1 MWGNDYGNAGGFDA
15 TQQSGGP
22 NVYSPGDQ
30 ERKSVMNLVPVMIA
44 DILCASEEKGFTIE
58 GYPVGMVEFV
68 GIVKDVHVHPC
79 KITYIIEDESGSIS
93 VVQWVDGEKAV
104 RSGEVLAKD
113 RFAKVFGVLRST
125 TFGVKHIMVFWI
137 SGVEGQCEVDAHK
150 LGVVHARLKMRQLV
164 DAQNSAIGVNI
175 NMLSDSVA
183 GFVASSRSSQSSARS
198 SFPRSS
204 FANPKIESV
213 YKMVH
218 PKIESVFKMVQ
229 GCTIDEGLHRNELME
244 MLKGE
249 MSKKDLD
256 DALLYLSDEGHI
268 YSVMDKDHFKTIE
281 L

>member
-1 MWGNDYGNAGGFDA
+1 MWGHKYGNGGGFDA
-15 TQQSGGP
+15 TEQYGGP
-22 NVYSPGDQ
+22 KGYSPGGQ
-30 ERKSVMNLVPVMIA
+30 KRKRAQNLVPVVIG
-44 DILCASEEKGFTIE
+44 DILCASDVKGFTIE
-58 GYPVGMVEFV
+58 GHPVGMVEFV

-164 DAQNSAIGVNI
+164 DKQNSPIAVNPLANSMVCEFGV
-175 NMLSDSVA
+175 
-183 GFVASSRSSQSSARS
+183 SACS
-198 SFPRSS
+198 SFPH
-204 FANPKIESV
+204 PKIESV
-213 YKMVH
+213 Y
-218 PKIESVFKMVQ
+218 KMVQ

-244 MLKGE
+244 MLKVE
-249 MSKKDLD
+249 MSQKDLD

-268 YSVMDKDHFKTIE
+268 YSVIDEDHFKTTE
-281 L
+281 H